1 MLKLVANNLFRDSY
15 IKSLKFESDT
25 HRVIIFYE
33 GDYEG
38 DKAQGRCNASA
49 LTLSCR
55 LNGEGFDVILAQDHI
70 FITLPYVPTLS
81 VKDIDEFKMQLDV
94 AQDVAEEL
102 RTIIKEY
109 FDIDIK

>member
-33 GDYEG
+33 GDYEK
-38 DKAQGRCNASA
+38 DKGNDMCNASA

-70 FITLPYVPTLS
+70 FITLPYVPTLCLN
-81 VKDIDEFKMQLDV
+81 DIDEFKKQLDV
-94 AQDVAEEL
+94 AKDVAEEL
-102 RTIIKEY
+102 KVIIKEY
-109 FDIDIK
+109 FNIDIK